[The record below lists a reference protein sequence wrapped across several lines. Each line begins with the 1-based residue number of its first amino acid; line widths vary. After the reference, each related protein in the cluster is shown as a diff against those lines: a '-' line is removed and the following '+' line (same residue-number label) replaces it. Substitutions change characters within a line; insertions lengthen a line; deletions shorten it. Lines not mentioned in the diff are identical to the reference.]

1 MDVLPWTGLSQEKWP
16 RRKLVGKATITN
28 GLRLGRSEF
37 LRRSRQ
43 YLQVK
48 NLNTSLH
55 PSPRRDLEVQ
65 KEKYSTIVLE
75 RTYKRWTLKPFE
87 TPSIRN
93 LFSGTLGDVRETGW
107 NAFFF
112 FFFSRARRYHLQLNW
127 TELNSTETRTQT
139 VGPATNLAAL
149 LDVGEHDDLCDAL
162 LPDHPPEVADA
173 VGMRT

>member
-1 MDVLPWTGLSQEKWP
+1 MLESREMTKE
-16 RRKLVGKATITN
+16 KLVGKATITN
-28 GLRLGRSEF
+28 GLHLGRSEF

-43 YLQVK
+43 YLPVQ

-55 PSPRRDLEVQ
+55 RSPRRDLEVQ
-65 KEKYSTIVLE
+65 KERYSMIVLE

-87 TPSIRN
+87 TPSVRN
-93 LFSGTLGDVRETGW
+93 LFSGTLGRRLRDWVECISC
-107 NAFFF
+107 FFP
-112 FFFSRARRYHLQLNW
+112 RARRYHLELNW

-149 LDVGEHDDLCDAL
+149 LDVGEHDDLCDTL

-173 VGMRT
+173 VGTRT